1 MWCAPFF
8 VEKPCPLYKC
18 NRKLQRS
25 NMTGLIPKEKLI
37 KINKVNAQL
46 SYADDSKGASFD
58 P

>member
-1 MWCAPFF
+1 
-8 VEKPCPLYKC
+8 
-18 NRKLQRS
+18 
-25 NMTGLIPKEKLI
+25 MTGLIPKEKLI